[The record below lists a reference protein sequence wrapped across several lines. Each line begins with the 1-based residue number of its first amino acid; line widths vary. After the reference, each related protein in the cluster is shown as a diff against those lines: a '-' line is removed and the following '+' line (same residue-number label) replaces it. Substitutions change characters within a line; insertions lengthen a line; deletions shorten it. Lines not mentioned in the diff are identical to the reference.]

1 MNAITE
7 SLIIVDPYSTCL
19 YLCPISY
26 DKSVFKGDTI
36 CRSASVFDIVR
47 CLRQKAYL
55 TVEQERFSLKSARA
69 HL

>member
-26 DKSVFKGDTI
+26 DKSAFKGDTI
-36 CRSASVFDIVR
+36 CRSASVYDIVR
-47 CLRQKAYL
+47 CLRQRPIG
-55 TVEQERFSLKSARA
+55 Q
-69 HL
+69 